1 MLANAVLYPA
11 RRDTLVDLVR
21 CLSMPRR
28 WCCRWKRY
36 GVRFHVESSMNIEGV
51 LYLPVKP
58 ATELLVGESV
68 ELYDYEVEA
77 LVLVHYEG
85 LTTEEAAARM
95 RLSKATFWRILEQA
109 RFKLAKAFVE
119 RKPIMVVSSKQSSQ
133 EPLR

>member
-1 MLANAVLYPA
+1 
-11 RRDTLVDLVR
+11 
-21 CLSMPRR
+21 
-28 WCCRWKRY
+28 
-36 GVRFHVESSMNIEGV
+36 MNIEGV

-95 RLSKATFWRILEQA
+95 KLSKATFWRILEQA